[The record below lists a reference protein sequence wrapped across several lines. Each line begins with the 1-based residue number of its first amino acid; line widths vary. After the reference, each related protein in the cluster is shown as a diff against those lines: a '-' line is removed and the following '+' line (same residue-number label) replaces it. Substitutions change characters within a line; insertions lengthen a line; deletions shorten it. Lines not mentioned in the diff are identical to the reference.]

1 MNTYKDFNTETIQ
14 GFEDAKAED
23 EAFEFQAERNR
34 LMQGF
39 EGMEQE
45 R

>member
-1 MNTYKDFNTETIQ
+1 MNTYKDFNTETLQ

-23 EAFEFQAERNR
+23 EAFELQAELNK
-34 LMQGF
+34 LTQGF
-39 EGMEQE
+39 EEVEQE